1 MTRRP
6 TTADVIEA
14 TSRLQKR
21 TPLPPS
27 LDHRKGNL
35 LSLVPF
41 ASPITAS
48 KVPEVTLA
56 FWIIKVLATTLGET
70 GGDAVTMSMNLGYL
84 IGTAIFAGVFL
95 ASVSAQVSARRY
107 HPFLYWAVIV
117 ATTTA
122 GTTLADFV
130 DRSLGI
136 GYLGGSSLLAALLV
150 LSLVAWHWALGSVSV
165 DSITSPKAELF
176 YWVTIM
182 FSQTL
187 GTALGDW
194 MADSTG
200 LGYRGGALVFAAG
213 LAIVAGGY
221 YWTTISRTALF
232 WAAFVLTR
240 PLGATVGD
248 FLDKPLDHGGLAL
261 SRYAASA
268 ALAVAIVACVALL
281 PARAGKHP
289 A

>member
-1 MTRRP
+1 MNQYYKETVFIEHP
-6 TTADVIEA
+6 T
-14 TSRLQKR
+14 
-21 TPLPPS
+21 
-27 LDHRKGNL
+27 
-35 LSLVPF
+35 
-41 ASPITAS
+41 
-48 KVPEVTLA
+48 KVPEVTLV
-56 FWIIKVLATTLGET
+56 FWIIKILATTLGET

-84 IGTAIFAGVFL
+84 VGTAIFATLFAIAVG
-95 ASVSAQVSARRY
+95 AQTNTKRF

-117 ATTTA
+117 ATTTV

-150 LSLVAWHWALGSVSV
+150 ASLVVWYRTMGTVSIA
-165 DSITSPKAELF
+165 SINSRRAETF
-176 YWVTIM
+176 YWITIM

-200 LGYRGGALVFAAG
+200 LGYAGGALVFAAG
-213 LAIVAGGY
+213 LAITTAAY
-221 YWTTISRTALF
+221 LWTNVSRTVLF
-232 WAAFVLTR
+232 WGAFVLTR

-261 SRYAASA
+261 SRYTASA
-268 ALAVAIVACVALL
+268 SLAMVMVLLILLL
-281 PARAGKHP
+281 PQRSGEHP

>member
-1 MTRRP
+1 M
-6 TTADVIEA
+6 DEYY
-14 TSRLQKR
+14 
-21 TPLPPS
+21 
-27 LDHRKGNL
+27 NE
-35 LSLVPF
+35 LV
-41 ASPITAS
+41 ASEDAS
-48 KVPEVTLA
+48 KIPQVTLG
-56 FWIIKVLATTLGET
+56 FWVVKILATTLGET

-84 IGTAIFAGVFL
+84 VGTMIFAAIFAAAV
-95 ASVSAQVSARRY
+95 AAQLGAKRF

-117 ATTTA
+117 ATTTV

-136 GYLGGSSLLAALLV
+136 GYLGGSSLLAALLMF
-150 LSLVAWHWALGSVSV
+150 SLAIWYRNMGTVSIA
-165 DSITSPKAELF
+165 SINSRRAETF

-200 LGYRGGALVFAAG
+200 LGYAGGALVFAAG
-213 LAIVAGGY
+213 LAITTAVY
-221 YWTTISRTALF
+221 LWTNVSRTVLF
-232 WAAFVLTR
+232 WVAFVLTR

-261 SRYAASA
+261 SRYTASA
-268 ALAVAIVACVALL
+268 SLAMVMVLLILLL
-281 PARAGKHP
+281 PQRSGEHP

>member
-1 MTRRP
+1 MDQYYKSAVDT
-6 TTADVIEA
+6 E
-14 TSRLQKR
+14 Q
-21 TPLPPS
+21 
-27 LDHRKGNL
+27 
-35 LSLVPF
+35 
-41 ASPITAS
+41 AS
-48 KVPEVTLA
+48 KVPEVTLG
-56 FWIIKVLATTLGET
+56 FWIVKILATTLGET

-84 IGTAIFAGVFL
+84 AGTAIFAAIF
-95 ASVSAQVSARRY
+95 AAAATAQMSAKRF
-107 HPFLYWAVIV
+107 HPLLYWAVIV
-117 ATTTA
+117 ATTTV

-150 LSLVAWHWALGSVSV
+150 ASLALWHRTMGTVSIA
-165 DSITSPKAELF
+165 SINSKSAETF

-200 LGYRGGALVFAAG
+200 LGYAGGALVFAAG
-213 LAIVAGGY
+213 LAVVTAAY
-221 YWTTISRTALF
+221 FLTKISRTVLF
-232 WAAFVLTR
+232 WVAFVLTR

-248 FLDKPLDHGGLAL
+248 VLDKPLDHGGLAL
-261 SRYAASA
+261 SRYTASA
-268 ALAVAIVACVALL
+268 SLAAIVVLL
-281 PARAGKHP
+281 IVLVPQRSGKHP

>member
-1 MTRRP
+1 M
-6 TTADVIEA
+6 D
-14 TSRLQKR
+14 QYYK
-21 TPLPPS
+21 
-27 LDHRKGNL
+27 
-35 LSLVPF
+35 
-41 ASPITAS
+41 SPVDTERVS
-48 KVPEVTLA
+48 KVPEVKLG
-56 FWIIKVLATTLGET
+56 FWIIKIFATTLGET

-84 IGTAIFAGVFL
+84 AGTAIFAAIFAV
-95 ASVSAQVSARRY
+95 AVAAQINAKRF
-107 HPFLYWAVIV
+107 HPFLYWTVIV
-117 ATTTA
+117 ATTTV

-150 LSLVAWHWALGSVSV
+150 ASLAIWHRTLGTVSIG
-165 DSITSPKAELF
+165 SIGSRPAEVF
-176 YWVTIM
+176 YWITIL

-200 LGYRGGALVFAAG
+200 LGYAGGALVFAAG
-213 LAIVAGGY
+213 LAVTVAAY
-221 YWTTISRTALF
+221 FWTNVSRTVLF
-232 WAAFVLTR
+232 WIAFVLTR

-261 SRYAASA
+261 SRYTASL
-268 ALAVAIVACVALL
+268 ALAAVMVLLILLL
-281 PARAGKHP
+281 PQRSGKHP